1 MSWLENIRPKIR
13 ALVTRDVPDNLWVKC
28 SACDQMI
35 FHRELDANQKV
46 CPHCGHH
53 MRIAVRERLA
63 GMFDDGAFHEI
74 EPPKAVVDPLKF
86 RDRKRYTERLREAQ
100 SSTGAKDTGGDAAI
114 VAHGTMGGINVVVA
128 AFDFSFMG
136 GSMGIAVGEAFVAAA
151 RLAVLQQAP
160 LIAIPASGGAR
171 MQEGILSLMQMPR
184 TVIAVQEVREA
195 KLPFISLMTDPT
207 TGGVSA
213 SFAMLGDIAIA
224 EPGANIGFAGKR
236 VIEDTIREKLP
247 EGFQSAEY
255 LYEHGMVDMVVPR
268 QEMRD
273 TLIQT
278 LRHLL
283 RPNPPANVVPLKP
296 ASDAAQKSKDDAD
309 KPEKVDAKEAKPKAE
324 KKAESKETDGK
335 KPAKTE
341 APKNDEK
348 KGE

>member
-13 ALVTRDVPDNLWVKC
+13 ALVTRDVPENLWVKC
-28 SACDQMI
+28 PACDQMI
-35 FHRELDANQKV
+35 FHRELDANLKV

-53 MRIAVRERLA
+53 MRIAVRERLTA
-63 GMFDDGAFHEI
+63 LFDDGAFQEI

-86 RDRKRYTERLREAQ
+86 RDRKRYTERLRDAQ
-100 SSTGAKDTGGDAAI
+100 AAAGARESGGDAAI
-114 VAHGTMGGINVVVA
+114 VCHGTIGGMKVVVA

-184 TVIAVQEVREA
+184 TVVAVQEVREA
-195 KLPFISLMTDPT
+195 RLPFISLMTDPT

-224 EPGANIGFAGKR
+224 EPGATIGFAGKR

-247 EGFQSAEY
+247 DGFQSAEY

-268 QEMRD
+268 QELRE
-273 TLIQT
+273 TLIRT

-283 RPNPPANVVPLKP
+283 RPNPPAEVVPLKP
-296 ASDAAQKSKDDAD
+296 AKRIAAR
-309 KPEKVDAKEAKPKAE
+309 PEKAKAPKEPAKAE
-324 KKAESKETDGK
+324 VEKASPAGETAAA
-335 KPAKTE
+335 PAPA
-341 APKNDEK
+341 APVEPARD
-348 KGE
+348 

>member
-1 MSWLENIRPKIR
+1 MSWLDNLRPKIR
-13 ALVTRDVPDNLWVKC
+13 ALVTRDVPENLWVKC
-28 SACDQMI
+28 AACDQMI
-35 FHRELDANQKV
+35 FHRELDANLKV

-63 GMFDDGAFHEI
+63 ALFDEGAFQEI

-86 RDRKRYTERLREAQ
+86 RDRKRYTERLRDAQ
-100 SSTGAKDTGGDAAI
+100 TAAGARDSGGDAAI
-114 VAHGTMGGINVVVA
+114 VAHGSMGGMKVVIA

-184 TVIAVQEVREA
+184 TVVAVQEVREA
-195 KLPFISLMTDPT
+195 RLPFISLMTDPT

-224 EPGANIGFAGKR
+224 EPGATIGFAGKR

-268 QEMRD
+268 QDMRD
-273 TLIQT
+273 TLIRT
-278 LRHLL
+278 LRHLI
-283 RPNPPANVVPLKP
+283 RPNPPADVVPLNPAKRIAAKP
-296 ASDAAQKSKDDAD
+296 EPAKAPKEPALAEVEDAAPAGKSAGTPVLPEPAD
-309 KPEKVDAKEAKPKAE
+309 PAD
-324 KKAESKETDGK
+324 
-335 KPAKTE
+335 PAK
-341 APKNDEK
+341 D
-348 KGE
+348 

>member
-13 ALVTRDVPDNLWVKC
+13 ALVTRDVPENLWVKC
-28 SACDQMI
+28 AACDQMI
-35 FHRELDANQKV
+35 FHRELDANLRV

-63 GMFDDGAFHEI
+63 ALFDNGAFQEI

-86 RDRKRYTERLREAQ
+86 RDRKRYTERLRDAQ
-100 SSTGAKDTGGDAAI
+100 AAAGTRESGGDAAI
-114 VAHGTMGGINVVVA
+114 VCHGTIGGMKVVIA

-184 TVIAVQEVREA
+184 TVVAVQEVREA
-195 KLPFISLMTDPT
+195 RLPFISLVTDPT

-224 EPGANIGFAGKR
+224 EPGATIGFAGKR

-268 QEMRD
+268 QELRE
-273 TLIQT
+273 TLTRI
-278 LRHLL
+278 LRHLI
-283 RPNPPANVVPLKP
+283 RPNPPADVVPLKP
-296 ASDAAQKSKDDAD
+296 AGRLAAAPKK
-309 KPEKVDAKEAKPKAE
+309 AKEPPAE
-324 KKAESKETDGK
+324 PAAAGAGAGTPSGKTVAPAERTEPDQSGP
-335 KPAKTE
+335 PAG
-341 APKNDEK
+341 A
-348 KGE
+348 